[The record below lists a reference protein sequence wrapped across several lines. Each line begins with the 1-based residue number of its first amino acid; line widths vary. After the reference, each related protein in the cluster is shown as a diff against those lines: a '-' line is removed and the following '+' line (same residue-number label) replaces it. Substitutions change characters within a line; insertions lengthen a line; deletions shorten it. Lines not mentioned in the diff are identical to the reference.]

1 MNDLEYTYAVARVRA
16 LETSLL
22 TNAVIE
28 QLLACRTEKECLQ
41 LLEEKGWGDSDTDGD
56 AAAMLRREEEKT
68 WEVIRAIAPDIGV
81 FDVFSYSKMYHNLK
95 AAVKAVFTQSSIEN
109 IYYADSKVPPKTMLS
124 LIENREFFRLPG
136 NMGPA
141 AEDAYE
147 TLIHTRDGQMCD
159 IIIDKAMLEAVR
171 DAGRQSSDE
180 IIKEY
185 AETTVAIAD
194 IKIAVR
200 SQKTGKSLDFMK
212 RAMADCDSLNVE
224 SLAGAALRGM
234 DSVREYL
241 SGTLYAA
248 GAEALAESP
257 SAFERWC
264 DERIMD
270 MIRPQKYNAFSVG
283 PLVAY
288 LLARENEIK
297 TVRMI
302 LAGKQNDFPTE
313 VIRERVR
320 EMYA

>member
-22 TNAVIE
+22 TNAAIE
-28 QLLACRTEKECLQ
+28 QLLSCRTEKECLQ
-41 LLEEKGWGDSDTDGD
+41 FLAERGWGGSDTDGD
-56 AAAMLRREEEKT
+56 ASAILRREEEKT
-68 WEVIRAIAPDIGV
+68 WEVIKAIAPDISV
-81 FDVFSYSKMYHNLK
+81 FDVFSYPKTYHNLK
-95 AAVKAVFTQSSIEN
+95 AAVKAVFTQSHVEN
-109 IYYADSKVPPKTMLS
+109 IFYEDAVILPKTMLS
-124 LIENREFFRLPG
+124 IIENREFFRLPG

-147 TLIHTRDGQMCD
+147 TLLHTRDGQMCD
-159 IIIDKAMLEAVR
+159 IIIDKAYLSAVR
-171 DAGRQSSDE
+171 DAGRESSDE
-180 IIKEY
+180 IIKGY
-185 AETTVAIAD
+185 AETTVAIAN

-212 RAMADCDSLNVE
+212 RAMADCDSLNIE
-224 SLAGAALRGM
+224 SLANAALRGM
-234 DSVREYL
+234 DAVKEYL
-241 SGTLYAA
+241 SGTLYAT
-248 GAEALAESP
+248 GAEALSESP